1 MNQPPKRPDRPR
13 RSEKRP
19 PSSTNGGE
27 RKRDRN
33 GLDSPTDGYRDR
45 LYRTSSGTSSMR
57 SSKSSSMG
65 SSSQQ
70 PRKTQPFKTPPK
82 TTTAKTSPSK
92 FSTPPKPASKFAN
105 PPQKPPIA
113 SASLTESSP
122 PKKSWNWLFGWQL
135 WGSFVVLVSGTTG
148 FAAMA
153 LLLKLPAVPNCPEM
167 FLPTAS
173 ASMRLYCA
181 QVAANKQDAENLL
194 YAIQLVQ
201 NLPSTHPLRPE
212 IDRVMEGWVTE
223 ALRWGED
230 KYQAGELDEAIALAR
245 QVALRFHNKTLI
257 EERIARWRETWSQAE
272 KIEGE
277 IEDHLERSAWGQ
289 AFQAAAKLTKLNNS
303 YWGNTRYDQWYERL
317 NLARQESQK
326 LDKAFAQLHR
336 GGLDNLLKAIA
347 LAEEVSPDSSAYAEA
362 RSLVGEAADRL
373 VDLAFQKLKTGDWQ
387 GAIEV
392 ANSIPGKLG
401 LNDEIVDI
409 NSLADAA
416 STAGYGSIANL
427 EDAIALAREI
437 APGRPLYSR
446 SQALIR
452 QWQTEIEGISNL
464 AQADRLAREGSA
476 SAFKA
481 AIAQA
486 RLIPANN
493 PRYSEARDKIS
504 RWQRRVETLQARSAA
519 DRNIQL
525 ASAASQGNSPF
536 AFNPRLPAAPS
547 SRENPPVN
555 NRSQPNRSTSQ
566 PTRPTSQPTRSTP
579 QVDLAARNRDRSLL
593 DEAVSLANQ
602 GRYSEAIQTLGQID
616 EESSLYFEARNRRDR
631 WQNDSRSQVTLA
643 RAYQQAATRTPNS
656 LRAAIDTART
666 IPPNS
671 QVAVQSQQAIASWSA
686 EILSLARGESGRN
699 LEQAIAI
706 ARQVPANTPSYDT
719 ARSQIAVWQ
728 DILQNP
734 PVPTLNKPPRE
745 SENF

>member
-1 MNQPPKRPDRPR
+1 MNKPPKRPDRPR

-19 PSSTNGGE
+19 PSSTNAG
-27 RKRDRN
+27 RKQRDR
-33 GLDSPTDGYRDR
+33 GSLDRSRDSYRDS
-45 LYRTSSGTSSMR
+45 LSRTASIRSASMR
-57 SSKSSSMG
+57 PQKNN
-65 SSSQQ
+65 
-70 PRKTQPFKTPPK
+70 PK
-82 TTTAKTSPSK
+82 KAAIAKPSPSK
-92 FSTPPKPASKFAN
+92 FSTPPKPTSKFAKS
-105 PPQKPPIA
+105 PQKQSNSPVLPPKA
-113 SASLTESSP
+113 ETSSSP

-223 ALRWGED
+223 ALRWGEE

-245 QVALRFHNKTLI
+245 QVAVRFHNKALI
-257 EERIARWRETWSQAE
+257 EERIARWRDTWSQGE
-272 KIEGE
+272 RIEGE
-277 IEDHLERSAWGQ
+277 IEEHLERSAWGQ
-289 AFQAAAKLTKLNNS
+289 AFQAAAKLTKLNNRH
-303 YWGNTRYDQWYERL
+303 WGQIRYDEWYERL

-326 LDKAFAQLHR
+326 LDKAFARLHR

-347 LAEEVSPDSSAYAEA
+347 FAEEVSPNSSAYAEA
-362 RSLVGEAADRL
+362 RSLMGKAAEGL
-373 VDLAFQKLKTGDWQ
+373 VDLAFEKLRTGNWQ

-392 ANSIPGKLG
+392 ANSIPAKLG

-409 NSLADAA
+409 NSLADAS

-446 SQALIR
+446 SQTLIR
-452 QWQTEIEGISNL
+452 QWQAEIEGISNL
-464 AQADRLAREGSA
+464 AQADRLAREGSL

-493 PRYSEARDKIS
+493 PRYGEAREKIS
-504 RWQRRVETLQARSAA
+504 GWQRRIETLQARNDA
-519 DRNIQL
+519 DRSVRL
-525 ASAASQGNSPF
+525 ASAESEENSPLV
-536 AFNPRLPAAPS
+536 FNPRLPASS
-547 SRENPPVN
+547 SRESSPPNNPARIDPP
-555 NRSQPNRSTSQ
+555 QPNRSTPQLS
-566 PTRPTSQPTRSTP
+566 RSTP
-579 QVDLAARNRDRSLL
+579 QPDLAARDRSLL
-593 DEAVSLANQ
+593 DEAVALAER
-602 GRYSEAIQTLGQID
+602 GRYSEAIQTLGQIN
-616 EESSLYFEARNRRDR
+616 EESSLYVEARNRRDR
-631 WQNDSRSQVTLA
+631 WQRDSRSQVTLA
-643 RAYQQAATRTPNS
+643 RAYQQAATRTPNA
-656 LRAAIDTART
+656 LRAAIETARS
-666 IPPNS
+666 IPRNS
-671 QVAVQSQQAIASWSA
+671 RVAPQSQKAIASWSA
-686 EILSLARGESGRN
+686 EILSLARGEAGRN

-706 ARQVPANTPSYDT
+706 ARQVPTNTPSYET

-728 DILQNP
+728 DLLQNP
-734 PVPTLNKPPRE
+734 PVPNLNKPPRE
-745 SENF
+745 SENLQ